1 MRRLYLYIAALI
13 VGIAA
18 SHAGSVTVSVPFD
31 AGKCSTCIDSVG
43 GQAFTKVEYG
53 GLTSCGNPVGSPKLP
68 MKVIHLSVPY
78 NAANFKV
85 AYKVGGITDIAVT
98 APVYPVQKPVTSNA
112 AMGEVEFTAPDSVI
126 YSSPGEWPARRCEYM
141 ENGYL
146 YGTNQIVAVAV
157 YPVTYSGA
165 DSKLHVGSS
174 VSVTLSYD
182 IVQETALELKP
193 VQGSDK
199 SAEVSGIV
207 ENGSQVM
214 QFAPKSSIALYGG
227 GVENDKLDYCV
238 ITNRELAPSFRRL
251 IGWKRQKGYS
261 AEVLCIEDI
270 LSSELVADGD
280 KISGINDDAGKLRWF
295 LRDLYMRRN
304 LDYALLA
311 GDYKILPIRYGL
323 GGFIPTDLYFSDF
336 NGNWDSN
343 KNGKYGE
350 DTDKIDFYPEIVVG
364 RLLCETAEEVNNYTD
379 KLLCYEINPGNGDF
393 SYLKRALYSQ
403 SAQMQFGLDK
413 NHSYGNQANVL
424 SSILQPIYPEF
435 KIFEQIDSMP
445 MIPTGAQIVDYMNKD
460 YVGFSSI
467 NGHGNPGGV
476 EVNHKSYKPFGIV
489 AIEGVNS
496 HHKEET
502 GNGLNNLTNDMYP
515 SVSYSMS
522 CTLMPYDIVQ
532 GYEDIRCNFG
542 RSYTTYGKYG
552 GVAFLGNTREGYID
566 DSFDLEKYFCDEI
579 FEGYYCLGKAE
590 GLSKIRSCN
599 TWIKLAHNLLGDP
612 EFELWTD
619 IPKYYDGASITRSDR
634 SISLRGNDIA
644 GSYVGITDF
653 NGNSAKYEINK
664 NNWSVDCFSPNCSV
678 LLYRHNSIP
687 EFMPMSIQNEDITGS
702 HYMLA
707 SSLSIGRAI
716 DAGRSQGS
724 VSFGDGADV
733 TFKVTGDVSLAD
745 GLVVKSGAKVTI
757 ICDGAVTVTG
767 GSVENG
773 GSLTI
778 EVASTNIKRTFTAA
792 KGAELKILKRT
803 KN

>member
-1 MRRLYLYIAALI
+1 MRKLYLYITAVI
-13 VGIAA
+13 VGIATA
-18 SHAGSVTVSVPFD
+18 HAGSVTVNVPFD
-31 AGKCSTCIDSVG
+31 AGRCIMRIDSVG
-43 GQAFTKVEYG
+43 GQAFTEVEYG
-53 GLTSCGNPVGSPKLP
+53 DLASCGNPVGSPKLP
-68 MKVIHLSVPY
+68 MKIIHLSVPY

-85 AYKVGGITDIAVT
+85 SYKVGGITDIAVT
-98 APVYPVQKPVTSNA
+98 APVYPVQKPVTSNV
-112 AMGEVEFTAPDSVI
+112 AMGEVEFTTPDSVI
-126 YSSPGEWPARRCEYM
+126 YRLPGEWPARRCEYM

-157 YPVTYSGA
+157 YPVTYSVA
-165 DSKLHVGSS
+165 DSKLHVSSS

-182 IVQETALELKP
+182 IVQESALELKP
-193 VQGSDK
+193 VPGSDK
-199 SAEVSGIV
+199 SGEVSGIV

-227 GVENDKLDYCV
+227 GVENDNLDYCV

-261 AEVLCIEDI
+261 AEVFCIEDI
-270 LSSELVADGD
+270 LASELVADGD

-304 LDYALLA
+304 LDCALLA
-311 GDYKILPIRYGL
+311 GDYKILPIRYGF
-323 GGFIPTDLYFSDF
+323 GGYIPTDLYFSDF

-403 SAQMQFGLDK
+403 SDLMQ
-413 NHSYGNQANVL
+413 SYHQADTLSIKL
-424 SSILQPIYPEF
+424 SSIYPEY
-435 KIFEQIDSMP
+435 KIFEQIDSLT
-445 MIPTGAQIVDYMNKD
+445 PTGAQIVDCMNKEN
-460 YVGFSSI
+460 VGFSSI

-476 EVNHKSYKPFGIV
+476 AVNYIKVYGIV
-489 AIEGVNS
+489 AIEGVSS
-496 HHKEET
+496 HHQEET
-502 GNGLNNLTNDMYP
+502 GNGLNNLTNYMHP

-542 RSYTTYGKYG
+542 RSYTTCGKYG
-552 GVAFLGNTREGYID
+552 GVAFLGNTRIGYIN

-579 FEGYYCLGKAE
+579 FKGNYGLGKAE
-590 GLSKIRSCN
+590 ALSKIKCKFFWSRL
-599 TWIKLAHNLLGDP
+599 THNLLGDP

-634 SISLRGNDIA
+634 SISLKGNDIV

-653 NGNSAKYEINK
+653 SGNSSKYVIDK

-687 EFMPMSIQNEDITGS
+687 EFMPMNIQNEDITGS
-702 HYMLA
+702 HYMFA

-716 DAGRSQGS
+716 DAGRSLGS
-724 VSFGDGADV
+724 VSFGDGSDV
-733 TFKVTGDVSLAD
+733 TFKVTGDVTLAD

-767 GSVENG
+767 GSVEKG

-778 EVASTNIKRTFTAA
+778 EAASTNIKRSFAA
-792 KGAELKILKRT
+792 VKGAELNILKRT